1 MMKKRG
7 FTLIEVLVAMA
18 IFATV
23 LVAINTVFFGA
34 MRLRAA
40 TSRIVEEAIP
50 VNHALTVMRAD
61 LRSVLAPGGVLAGSI
76 TGGILMGSMSGSAS
90 NSLVGMPGGIRSEL
104 PTLQINTTTGIT
116 DDSNLTDPNLANL
129 GSVGTL
135 AFNSVQPWS
144 ETQRVAYYL
153 RDPVYS
159 TNLSGME
166 LVRAVTRNLL
176 PAMEEIPIQQPLLD
190 GIEDIAFLFYD
201 GTTWLD
207 SWDATIQ
214 SNAVPQ
220 AIKVAIAFAA
230 ESRTALYRRPPVHLV
245 VPIAAQAR
253 TTNQV
258 AATETA
264 ASTGAQGQNSGATTG
279 GGGNTGGGTGGG
291 NAGAGGQPAGQTG
304 RGGSTGGGGSAAGGG
319 GQGGGATGGGR
330 R

>member
-1 MMKKRG
+1 MMKKNG

-34 MRLRAA
+34 LRLRTT

-50 VNHALTVMRAD
+50 VNHALAVMKAD

-76 TGGILMGSMSGSAS
+76 TGGILMGSMAGSAS
-90 NSLVGMPGGIRSEL
+90 NSLVGIPGGIRSEL

-116 DDSNLTDPNLANL
+116 DDSSVTDANLANL
-129 GSVGTL
+129 GNL
-135 AFNSVQPWS
+135 AYNAVRPWS
-144 ETQRVAYYL
+144 ETQRVSYYL
-153 RDPVYS
+153 RDPIYS
-159 TNLSGME
+159 TNLWGKE
-166 LVRAVTRNLL
+166 LVRTVTRNLL
-176 PAMEEIPIQQPLLD
+176 PAADEVPIQQPLLD
-190 GIEDIAFLFYD
+190 GIEDITFLFYD

-230 ESRTALYRRPPVHLV
+230 EDRSKRFLKPPVQLV
-245 VPIAAQAR
+245 VPIMAQAR

-258 AATETA
+258 SATETA
-264 ASTGAQGQNSGATTG
+264 ASTGSEGQNSGATTG
-279 GGGNTGGGTGGG
+279 GGGNTGAGTGGG
-291 NAGAGGQPAGQTG
+291 NTGSGGQPTAQTG
-304 RGGSTGGGGSAAGGG
+304 RGGSTGGG
-319 GQGGGATGGGR
+319 QGGGVTGGGR